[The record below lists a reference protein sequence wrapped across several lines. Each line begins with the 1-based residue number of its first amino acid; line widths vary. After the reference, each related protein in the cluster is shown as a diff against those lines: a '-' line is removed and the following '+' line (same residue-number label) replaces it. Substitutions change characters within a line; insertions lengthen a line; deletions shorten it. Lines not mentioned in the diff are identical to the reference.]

1 MMIQPSSIHISVN
14 KSHTL
19 SLAVFLQKSLFFI
32 NYKKCYSMSTH
43 IGAKMKEKN
52 VVTIYLFHVNLTIA
66 LYRQVDVF
74 PKLYQVF
81 LFYILWGTCDST

>member
-1 MMIQPSSIHISVN
+1 
-14 KSHTL
+14 
-19 SLAVFLQKSLFFI
+19 
-32 NYKKCYSMSTH
+32 MSTH

-66 LYRQVDVF
+66 LYRQVDMF

-81 LFYILWGTCDST
+81 LFYILWRTCDSTLSGFRKMPGNEAMIRSKCRLPAAGRL